1 MWNQRAASVAREK
14 QHVFESAQRLRNSH
28 GRFASSRSL
37 KHRGER
43 RGVSSMPAVAAV
55 LVPRCLMPWLSS
67 VAAASPWVAADVDTL
82 AASVHRRSRG
92 TPLRKTCGGVQR
104 DNTWVY
110 CEHGSRDACR
120 PPVCPPPPRGG
131 FASSQLGGSGNR
143 TSAFRT
149 SPQVFTTGVVPHYHQ
164 PRQAIP
170 SLPLPS
176 ADACCEG
183 SLGAGLPSP
192 RERGFPWARLTA
204 AIAIVGEVF
213 SHHVAP
219 ACRFTRAH
227 AWRWALRRTF
237 SGMLQASPRYATAHA
252 AG

>member
-1 MWNQRAASVAREK
+1 MHVGTCRER
-14 QHVFESAQRLRNSH
+14 Q
-28 GRFASSRSL
+28 
-37 KHRGER
+37 
-43 RGVSSMPAVAAV
+43 RGVSSAHAGIVQVRGSFLCCAHNSGSRPA
-55 LVPRCLMPWLSS
+55 C
-67 VAAASPWVAADVDTL
+67 
-82 AASVHRRSRG
+82 G
-92 TPLRKTCGGVQR
+92 IYPLRKTCGGVQR

-164 PRQAIP
+164 PRHAIP

-204 AIAIVGEVF
+204 AIVIVVEVF
-213 SHHVAP
+213 SHHAAP